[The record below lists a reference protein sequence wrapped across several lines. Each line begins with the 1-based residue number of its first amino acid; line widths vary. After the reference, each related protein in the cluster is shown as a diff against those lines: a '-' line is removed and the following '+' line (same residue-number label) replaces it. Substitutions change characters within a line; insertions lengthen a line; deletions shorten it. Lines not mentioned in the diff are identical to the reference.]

1 MRVAALTVRRFR
13 NLADTEL
20 RLPPEGVALVGANG
34 QGKTNLLEAIGYPVL
49 YRSIRGALD
58 REIGAFG
65 GPGFHVSLTLDSGSV
80 LAVTWQAGER
90 GKRITL
96 DGDEQGRISPLLGR
110 WLAVTFL
117 PGDPSLIGGGA
128 AERRRWLDRL
138 LSLAVPGYLSG
149 LLRYRGALV
158 RRNAAL
164 RNGDIATAAAFE
176 GPLADAGADVMKA
189 RMAWLVDAESRWRH
203 ELDALGEPLPVT
215 LRYRGNS
222 ELADREAWAD
232 FLATHRQRDI
242 ARMSTGSGPHRDDL
256 ALGLDGRAFRDFGST
271 GQQRTAAVALRLMEH
286 DALERAHG
294 RGPALLVDDVFAEL
308 DGSRQERLAVR
319 LREIGCQLFV
329 TAPRPE
335 DVPGRLELA
344 RWRMAGGV
352 VASTE

>member
-1 MRVAALTVRRFR
+1 MRAAALIVRRFR
-13 NLADTEL
+13 NLADAEL
-20 RLPPEGVALVGANG
+20 ELPSAGVALVGANG

-58 REIGAFG
+58 REIGTFG
-65 GPGFHVSLTLDSGSV
+65 GPGFHVSLTLDSGS
-80 LAVTWQAGER
+80 LISVTWQAGDR
-90 GKRITL
+90 GKQITV
-96 DGDEQGRISPLLGR
+96 DGESQDRISPLLGR

-117 PGDPSLIGGGA
+117 PGDPALIGGGA

-164 RNGDIATAAAFE
+164 RSGDLAMAAVFE
-176 GPLADAGADVMKA
+176 GPLAEAGAAVMRA
-189 RMAWLVDAESRWRH
+189 RSEWLVDAESRWRD
-203 ELDALGEPLPVT
+203 ELAALGEPLPVT
-215 LRYRGNS
+215 LRYRGNL
-222 ELADREAWAD
+222 ELAEGGTWTDL
-232 FLATHRQRDI
+232 LATNRQRDL
-242 ARMSTGSGPHRDDL
+242 ARMSTGTGPHRDDL
-256 ALGLDGRAFRDFGST
+256 ALGLDGRPFRDFGST

-286 DALERAHG
+286 GALARAHG

-308 DGSRQERLAVR
+308 DASRQDRLAAR
-319 LREIGCQLFV
+319 LHGTGCQLFV

-344 RWRMAGGV
+344 RWRMTGGV
-352 VASTE
+352 VTSTE